1 MKSGKVL
8 LGAIAG
14 VAAGAVL
21 GLLFAP
27 AKGSATI
34 KRVARKVSDSAEDV
48 QENLNE
54 YIDATS
60 EGYNTVKKG
69 AMDLVDKAKKNAATV
84 VRAIHSK

>member
-60 EGYNTVKKG
+60 EEYNTVKKG